1 MKIDTRA
8 MALFNIKKEINYLIV
23 CRIVAF
29 LSFLAFSYNFVDLL
43 FKILNN
49 NININFWYLFFGRT
63 ILILVVYYLSLFFDN
78 KVSHIISTKIR
89 NILRS
94 EIYNKIEKLSLNYTD
109 AIPTSSL
116 LVINST
122 SIPSIELYF
131 SKFIPQVF
139 ATIFIVISSLI
150 IFGSISVWL
159 SVAMIF
165 LYPLIPISI
174 MMIMKKSKK
183 VNKKT
188 FSDFLNL
195 TELFFDRLKGFSVA
209 KIYGKEQNVTHEI
222 DKRSEKYRVST
233 MALLRHQ
240 LNSINVMDAITY
252 ISIFTMSII
261 SIFVVKESMFIIFVI
276 VASFECFRPLRALG
290 GLFHISMKAN
300 VELDNIYKLLDYKED
315 KKDDSITLSSNK
327 NICFKDVTFSYNENK
342 TILKNINMT
351 FENST
356 KTAIVGESGS
366 GKSTIIKLIMG
377 LKKANSGRVTY
388 DDYDTNLIPFNEI
401 TNLMTVISSESYLN
415 SDTIYNHLKI
425 NENITEKE
433 MFDALE
439 KVNLKNFVLEQG
451 GLNYKLTDG
460 ASNLSGGQRQRL
472 IAAKAILKNS
482 YIYILDEAV
491 SNIDDYSKKCVLD
504 AFDSIRENKIIIIIS
519 HDLEVMKNCDN
530 IYVLQ
535 NGEII
540 ERGNFDELV
549 NNDNLFNNLLTEQ
562 LNLKNKFFAKES
574 N

>member
-1 MKIDTRA
+1 MKIDKRA
-8 MALFNIKKEINYLIV
+8 MALFNIKKEINYLII
-23 CRIVAF
+23 CRIVSF

-49 NININFWYLFFGRT
+49 NINTNFWYLFFGRT

-150 IFGSISVWL
+150 IFGTISIWL

-165 LYPLIPISI
+165 LYPLIPFSI
-174 MMIMKKSKK
+174 MLIIKKSKK

-209 KIYGKEQNVTHEI
+209 KIYGKELNVTHEI
-222 DKRSEKYRVST
+222 DERSEKYRVST

-252 ISIFTMSII
+252 ISIFVMSII
-261 SIFVVKESMFIIFVI
+261 SIFAVKESMFIIFVI

-300 VELDNIYKLLDYKED
+300 VELDNIYKLLDYEED
-315 KKDDSITLSSNK
+315 KKDSNIKLSTGKDINFK
-327 NICFKDVTFSYNENK
+327 NVTFSYNDE
-342 TILKNINMT
+342 KNILENINIT
-351 FENST
+351 FKNST
-356 KTAIVGESGS
+356 KTALVGESGS

-377 LKKANSGRVTY
+377 LKKVNNGRVTY
-388 DDYDTNLIPFNEI
+388 NNYDTNLIPFNEL
-401 TNLMTVISSESYLN
+401 TNLMTVISSDSYLS

-425 NENITEKE
+425 NDNITEE
-433 MFDALE
+433 GMFEALE

-451 GLNYKLTDG
+451 GLNYKLADG

-530 IYVLQ
+530 IYVLK

-540 ERGNFDELV
+540 ESGNYAELI
-549 NNDNLFNNLLTEQ
+549 NNDNLFNNLLKEQ
-562 LNLKNKFFAKES
+562 LLLKNKFFAKE
-574 N
+574 NK

>member
-1 MKIDTRA
+1 MKIDKRA
-8 MALFNIKKEINYLIV
+8 MALFNIKKEINYLII

-49 NININFWYLFFGRT
+49 NINTNFWYLFFGRT
-63 ILILVVYYLSLFFDN
+63 IFILVVYYLSLFFDN

-327 NICFKDVTFSYNENK
+327 NICFKDVTFSYSENK
-342 TILKNINMT
+342 NILKNINMT

-425 NENITEKE
+425 NENITEKD
-433 MFDALE
+433 MFNALE

-451 GLNYKLTDG
+451 GLNYKLADG

-491 SNIDDYSKKCVLD
+491 SNIDDYSKKCVLV
-504 AFDSIRENKIIIIIS
+504 AFDSIRKNKIIIIIS

-530 IYVLQ
+530 IYVLK

-540 ERGNFDELV
+540 ERGNYAELV
-549 NNDNLFNNLLTEQ
+549 NNDNLFSNLLTEQ
-562 LNLKNKFFAKES
+562 LNLKNKFFAKE
-574 N
+574 NN

>member
-1 MKIDTRA
+1 MKIDKRA
-8 MALFNIKKEINYLIV
+8 MALFNIKKEINYLII

-49 NININFWYLFFGRT
+49 NINTNFWYLFFSRT

-150 IFGSISVWL
+150 IFGTISIWL

-165 LYPLIPISI
+165 LYPLIPFSI
-174 MMIMKKSKK
+174 MLIIRKSKK

-209 KIYGKEQNVTHEI
+209 KIYSKENNITEEV
-222 DKRSEKYRVST
+222 DKKSEDYRVST

-252 ISIFTMSII
+252 LSIFFLSII
-261 SIFVVKESMFIIFVI
+261 SVFVVKNSVLIIFVI

-290 GLFHISMKAN
+290 GLFHISMKAS
-300 VELDNIYKLLDYKED
+300 VELDNIYKLLDYQED
-315 KKDDSITLSSNK
+315 EKDNSITLANNK
-327 NICFKDVTFSYNENK
+327 TIYFKDVTFSYNENK
-342 TILKNINMT
+342 TILKNINMS

-377 LKKANSGRVTY
+377 LRKANIGTVAY
-388 DDYDTNLIPFNEI
+388 DNYETNIIPFNEL
-401 TNLMTVISSESYLN
+401 TKLMTVISSESYLN
-415 SDTIYNHLKI
+415 SDTIYNHLKVR
-425 NENITEKE
+425 ENITEKE
-433 MFDALE
+433 MFAALE
-439 KVNLKNFVLEQG
+439 KVNLKNFVLENG
-451 GLNYKLTDG
+451 GLNYKLTEG
-460 ASNLSGGQRQRL
+460 ANNLSGGQRQRL

-491 SNIDDYSKKCVLD
+491 SNIDDYSKQCVLD

-519 HDLEVMKNCDN
+519 HDLEVMKTCDN

-540 ERGNFDELV
+540 ENGNYSELI
-549 NNDNLFNNLLTEQ
+549 NNNNLFNKLLKEQ
-562 LNLKNKFFAKES
+562 LLLKNKFFAKE
-574 N
+574 NN

>member
-1 MKIDTRA
+1 MKIDKRA

-49 NININFWYLFFGRT
+49 NINTNFWYFFFGRT
-63 ILILVVYYLSLFFDN
+63 ILILIIYYLSLFLDN
-78 KVSHIISTKIR
+78 KLSHVISTKIR

-94 EIYNKIEKLSLNYTD
+94 EIYSKIEKLSLNYTE

-139 ATIFIVISSLI
+139 STLFIIISSLV
-150 IFGSISVWL
+150 IFGNISIWL
-159 SVAMIF
+159 SVAMLF

-188 FSDFLNL
+188 FSDFLSL

-209 KIYGKEQNVTHEI
+209 KIYGKENNVTREI

-233 MALLRHQ
+233 MALLKHQ

-261 SIFVVKESMFIIFVI
+261 SIFIVKESMLIIFVI

-290 GLFHISMKAN
+290 GLFHISMKAS
-300 VELDNIYKLLDYKED
+300 VELDNIYKLLDYQED
-315 KKDDSITLSSNK
+315 EKDNSITLANNK
-327 NICFKDVTFSYNENK
+327 TIYFKDVTFSYNENK
-342 TILKNINMT
+342 TILKNINMS
-351 FENST
+351 FKNST

-377 LKKANSGRVTY
+377 LRKANIGTVVY
-388 DDYDTNLIPFNEI
+388 DNYETNIIPFNEL
-401 TNLMTVISSESYLN
+401 TKLMTVISSESYLN
-415 SDTIYNHLKI
+415 SDTIYNHLKV

-433 MFDALE
+433 MFAALE
-439 KVNLKNFVLEQG
+439 KVNLKNFVLENG
-451 GLNYKLTDG
+451 GLNYKLTEG
-460 ASNLSGGQRQRL
+460 ANNLSGGQRQRL

-491 SNIDDYSKKCVLD
+491 SNIDDYSKQCVLD

-519 HDLEVMKNCDN
+519 HDLEVMKTCDN

-540 ERGNFDELV
+540 ENGNYSELI
-549 NNDNLFNNLLTEQ
+549 NNNNLFNKLLEEQ
-562 LNLKNKFFAKES
+562 LLLKNKFFAKE
-574 N
+574 NN